1 MNAKKKI
8 LYIHHD
14 LGNSGASRSLAFL
27 LDKIDPQK
35 FEVKVHCIYGGPVLE
50 LFKNKPVELI
60 ARKSIFPFHGSTVT
74 GMSSE
79 LFFRNIIRIPQTFFS
94 ALKMIR
100 KHKPDLLHLNS
111 SSLFIVALAARLV
124 NPKIKIVCHVREPLL
139 KHSISAFV
147 IKHMN
152 YFLVDHF
159 IAIDQFSGN
168 SMKTKNNM
176 SVVYN
181 AVNFEDYN
189 PDVNSKLIRN
199 EFKLS
204 ENDVVFLYLA
214 RIAKCNGVLQ
224 LVNAANELTKQ
235 YPQFHFV
242 LAGFKEVS
250 LNKYENLVLLSIENK
265 ANIHTMK
272 FTSEVPLLIAGADI
286 MVVPFT
292 EPHFARSIVEASAMA
307 KPIVGSNVG
316 GVNELVV
323 NAETGLLYNDE
334 QELYDRCVKLGT
346 DKSLRIRLGEGA
358 LKFAKLNFDNNI
370 SSKCVFDI
378 YDTLL
383 NLK

>member
-1 MNAKKKI
+1 
-8 LYIHHD
+8 
-14 LGNSGASRSLAFL
+14 
-27 LDKIDPQK
+27 
-35 FEVKVHCIYGGPVLE
+35 
-50 LFKNKPVELI
+50 
-60 ARKSIFPFHGSTVT
+60 
-74 GMSSE
+74 
-79 LFFRNIIRIPQTFFS
+79 
-94 ALKMIR
+94 
-100 KHKPDLLHLNS
+100 
-111 SSLFIVALAARLV
+111 
-124 NPKIKIVCHVREPLL
+124 
-139 KHSISAFV
+139 
-147 IKHMN
+147 MN
-152 YFLVDHF
+152 YFLIDHF
-159 IAIDQFSGN
+159 IAIDHFSGN

-189 PDVNSKLIRN
+189 PGINSKLIRN
-199 EFKLS
+199 EFKLT

-250 LNKYENLVLLSIENK
+250 LNKYENLVLLSIKNQ

-272 FTSEVPLLIAGADI
+272 FRNEVPLLIAGADI

-323 NAETGLLYNDE
+323 NAETGLLYNNE
-334 QELYDRCVKLGT
+334 QELYDHCVKLGT
-346 DKSLRIRLGEGA
+346 DKSLRNNLGEGA
-358 LKFAKLNFDNNI
+358 LKFAKLNFDNNT

-383 NLK
+383 QLR